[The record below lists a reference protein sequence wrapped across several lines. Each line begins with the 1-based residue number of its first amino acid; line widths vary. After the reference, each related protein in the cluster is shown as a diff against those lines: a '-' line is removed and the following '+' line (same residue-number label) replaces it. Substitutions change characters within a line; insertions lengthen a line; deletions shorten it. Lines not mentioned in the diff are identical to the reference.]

1 MSYLGYREKV
11 SRQVSRIGEVSGLVC
26 VLPWLQRNGEQTG
39 EWDWGGEWT
48 GLWAYLSYREKVIS
62 QVSRIGEVSGLVCVL
77 PWLQRESEQS
87 GELDWGGEW
96 AGLCL
101 TLVTERK

>member
-1 MSYLGYREKV
+1 MGWFVSYLGYREKV
-11 SRQVSRIGEVSGLVC
+11 SSRVSEIGEVS
-26 VLPWLQRNGEQTG
+26 W
-39 EWDWGGEWT
+39 
-48 GLWAYLSYREKVIS
+48 
-62 QVSRIGEVSGLVCVL
+62 LVCVL

-87 GELDWGGEW
+87 GEWDWGEEW

>member
-1 MSYLGYREKV
+1 MS
-11 SRQVSRIGEVSGLVC
+11 
-26 VLPWLQRNGEQTG
+26 
-39 EWDWGGEWT
+39 
-48 GLWAYLSYREKVIS
+48 S

-77 PWLQRESEQS
+77 PWLQRESEQT
-87 GELDWGGEW
+87 GEWDWGDEW